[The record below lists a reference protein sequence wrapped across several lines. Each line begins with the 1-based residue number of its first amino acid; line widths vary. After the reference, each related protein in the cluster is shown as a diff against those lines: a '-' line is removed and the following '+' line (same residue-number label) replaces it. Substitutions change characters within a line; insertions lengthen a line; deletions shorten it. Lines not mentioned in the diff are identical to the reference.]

1 MKEDNIKVVNLDL
14 NDILPNR
21 FQPRIKFNEESIVEL
36 SDSIKEHG
44 LIQPIVVR
52 PISDKYEIIAGE
64 RRYKACALA
73 DLKTI
78 PAIVLDLND
87 KDSIEVALI
96 ENLQRKDLSPIEE
109 AISYKKTLD
118 MGVMT
123 QEQLASKLG
132 RSQSTIANKIRLL
145 NLCDEVQEAL
155 MEEKISERHAR
166 SLLKVSSSEI
176 QKKLLYRIVRE
187 RITVRKLD
195 EIIDNKDF
203 DSKDDI
209 DVINT
214 KEENVENDYIDK
226 NEKESKIINNEII
239 EKNND
244 ENESKDEEKQVKELD
259 NDKIT
264 NIDLTNVESYDD
276 LSSIEKLTILLEKD
290 KKENEDNMNNNM
302 QNLGGQINYNVPTPK
317 NNGSVRFIINQVDDE
332 NNNEEQNSGFRLNNE
347 PQVQNKTPDIFTSRM
362 NNSVISPAA
371 QQNSIFT
378 NSNQSVQN
386 TNATS
391 IFGNISF
398 HNDKE
403 SNVVEEKPATMTP
416 LDLVNNDKNLN
427 ETADTI
433 KSDNSNATNTSSMFS
448 NLMNNDNSSDIIDKQ
463 TLNSFL
469 DPSYIDGE
477 KQEQTNDNNSIDEMV
492 FAKFID
498 PDYEEKTDVSNNSNN
513 ETEKITFTKEPVQ
526 NMSTLS
532 EEKAEETSSVLTS
545 SDLSD
550 TNSFEIGPN
559 IEKPDLMAPMSS
571 APKSIEASAPSSFV
585 PSSVNPF
592 AVQSTPEPNN
602 SSITPD
608 NTIEKEVE
616 EEEEEV
622 PVQNQNSSI
631 FVTASNPNVS
641 FEAPTSPIID
651 NPSAS
656 KLLNVE
662 PKQPEEETTVETSDN
677 SSLDSE
683 YTPVV
688 DENDNKS
695 DINLTEDS
703 NINNNASLN
712 IEPIIITDYTK
723 QYDPVIPDQKPVRSK
738 PEFKDILNLIRNL
751 SDQIEKLGYSIDT
764 EEIDLDGSYQVIF
777 NIDK

>member
-203 DSKDDI
+203 DSKNDI

-317 NNGSVRFIINQVDDE
+317 NNGSGRFIINQVDDE

-378 NSNQSVQN
+378 NSNQSSQN

-416 LDLVNNDKNLN
+416 LDLVNNDKNIN

-662 PKQPEEETTVETSDN
+662 PKQPEEETIVETSDN
-677 SSLDSE
+677 SSLDSV